1 MVGRDLGRDV
11 GPVVFRPPN
20 DVDASFRRHVAQVH
34 MSTRQLGEGHVAG
47 HHDLFD
53 RCGNAFEA
61 ETCRD
66 DPLVHDTALR
76 EVGILT
82 VLGNGDA
89 ECLRVLQHGT
99 HEVAGRDGVSVV
111 AHSDRAGFDQLGE
124 FRHLLALL
132 PQRHGPVGKHPSAVR
147 RTRLLDRKPNC
158 GFVVDHRVGVRH
170 RAYRR
175 ESAGGRRPRPGR
187 DRFGALVPR
196 LSQMHVDVN

>member
-11 GPVVFRPPN
+11 HPIVLRTPN
-20 DVDASFRRHVAQVH
+20 DVDASSRRHVAEVH
-34 MSTRQLGEGHVAG
+34 VSPCQLGEAHVTG
-47 HHDLFD
+47 HHDLFG

-61 ETCRD
+61 KTCRD
-66 DPLVHDTALR
+66 DPLMHDAALR
-76 EVGILT
+76 EIGILA

-89 ECLRVLQHGT
+89 EGLRILQHGT

-111 AHSDRAGFDQLGE
+111 AQGDRTGFDQLGE
-124 FRHLLALL
+124 FRELLSLL
-132 PQRHGPVGKHPSAVR
+132 PQRHGPIGKHPSTVCR
-147 RTRLLDRKPNC
+147 IRLLDRKPNR
-158 GFVVDHRVGVRH
+158 GFVIDHRVGVRH

-175 ESAGGRRPRPGR
+175 ESAGGRRPCPGR